1 MIRRSHI
8 LPLAAIA
15 LLAAGCGSRSEP
27 TSASA
32 IPANVVTV
40 PDGAGGTARV
50 RPTDGPTITT
60 DPGAAATL
68 KALGAPVEL
77 VTVDEVAARLTATPL
92 PRMAVLAPGTEAPA
106 GVPTL
111 RWSLTDPT
119 VAGRLVARLGL
130 AAGKG
135 AEGVR
140 LARTLDAGVRDA
152 LRRAAAGPPVRVLVE
167 GTAARSLAGLVER
180 LNATPIGFT
189 GIAAIVRD
197 RPDVWLVTPGTPR
210 TLASLRQVDE
220 LKHVEAIRAK
230 RFGIV
235 DPAAFTP
242 SPDLPTRL
250 AGLVALLHPAS

>member
-8 LPLAAIA
+8 LPLAAIV
-15 LLAAGCGSRSEP
+15 LLGAGCGARNEP
-27 TSASA
+27 TAA
-32 IPANVVTV
+32 ITAAVVTV

-50 RPTDGPTITT
+50 RPTDGPTVTT

-68 KALGAPVEL
+68 EALGAPVEL
-77 VTVDEVAARLTATPL
+77 VAIDAVAARLTATPL
-92 PRMAVLAPGTEAPA
+92 PRMAVLAPGVETPA
-106 GVPTL
+106 GVPVL

-119 VAGRLVARLGL
+119 VAGELVARLGL

-140 LARTLDAGVRDA
+140 LGRTVDAGVRAA
-152 LRRAAAGPPVRVLVE
+152 LQRAAAEPPARVLVE
-167 GTAARSLAGLVER
+167 GTAARSLAGLVKR

-189 GIAAIVRD
+189 GIAAVVRD

-210 TLASLRQVDE
+210 SLASLRQVEE
-220 LKHVEAIRAK
+220 LKRVEAVRAR

-235 DPAAFTP
+235 DPGTFTP
-242 SPDLPTRL
+242 SPDLPARL
-250 AGLVALLHPAS
+250 AALVALLHPTT